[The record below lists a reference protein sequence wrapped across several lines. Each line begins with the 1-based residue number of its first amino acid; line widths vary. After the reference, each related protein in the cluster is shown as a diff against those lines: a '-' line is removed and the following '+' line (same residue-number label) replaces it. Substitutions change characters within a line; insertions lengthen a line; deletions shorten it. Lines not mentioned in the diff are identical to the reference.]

1 VRLCSLQDRTS
12 VLILLRA
19 SSMLIAGWKE
29 LNNVPPL
36 SRAPRWRKVN
46 PKKLN
51 SVCSCDPRRFLSL
64 QHTIRVLS
72 GCIRKPDVFH
82 PRSDSRQHVSCLGFA
97 DAVHHRES
105 RRGKSHPPP
114 LAEPC
119 GSLSAYTAPIA
130 SQQVEAESPVGEQAW
145 KASGDSGQEQPC
157 SFLASA

>member
-1 VRLCSLQDRTS
+1 MRLCSLQDRTS

-97 DAVHHRES
+97 DAVHDRIIHIALECDARKPAGHPRS
-105 RRGKSHPPP
+105 RVAGGNLTRRLPQIR
-114 LAEPC
+114 
-119 GSLSAYTAPIA
+119 T
-130 SQQVEAESPVGEQAW
+130 
-145 KASGDSGQEQPC
+145 
-157 SFLASA
+157 